1 MEINRFEFNNSV
13 NIVALGDIH
22 YGDNQADRVMFKRVV
37 DRIQNEEN
45 TYAIITGDLL
55 NVGIA
60 DSVTGSYGSMTLGEE
75 LDIMCEILKPA
86 AHKILGSVSSN
97 HHARLERRTGMSLDK
112 EVSERVGIKHL
123 GHIGMFNIVVG
134 NNCYYFAVHHGAGG
148 GRTMGAKANELAR
161 LQEVVPGCDIYLQG
175 HTHTFQHYL
184 SRSYYVNRRKGKIS
198 ELDSHFVTTGHFLN
212 YESSYA
218 AEQKLRPSAKGS
230 AMIQLGDAKS
240 GSVGKKSVIVSL
252 IDG

>member
-1 MEINRFEFNNSV
+1 MEINRFEFEKAV
-13 NIVALGDIH
+13 NIVALGDVH
-22 YGDNQADRVMFKRVV
+22 YGDNQADRSMFQRVV
-37 DRIQNEEN
+37 DRIGSDDD

-75 LDIMCEILKPA
+75 LDKMCEILKPIA
-86 AHKILGSVSSN
+86 NKVLGTVSSN

-148 GRTMGAKANELAR
+148 GRTMGAKANEIAR

-184 SRSYYVNRRKGKIS
+184 SKSYYVNRKKSKIS

-212 YESSYA
+212 YERSYA
-218 AEQKLRPSAKGS
+218 AEMKLRPSAKGS
-230 AMIQLGDAKS
+230 AMIRLGDQKE
-240 GSVGKKSVIVSL
+240 GCVGKKSVVVTL